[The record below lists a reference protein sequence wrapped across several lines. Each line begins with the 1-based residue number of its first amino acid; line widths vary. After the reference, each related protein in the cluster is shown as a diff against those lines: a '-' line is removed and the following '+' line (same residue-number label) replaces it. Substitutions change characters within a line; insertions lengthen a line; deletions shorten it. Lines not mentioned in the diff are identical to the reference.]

1 MLSKLRALN
10 AVRKLQK
17 AYQKDPTMNLKPGIT
32 TTEFVTLIATN
43 LIMSIMAAL
52 ELFDGELAV
61 LLMSAF
67 TAVHVFVRNG
77 FKLKLGINLR
87 PGIQTSEFWAVVI
100 TSAYDLVLAALDKV
114 EASWA
119 VAATA
124 ALTAVYQIARNSMK
138 AMEVNQTAAKKG

>member
-1 MLSKLRALN
+1 MLTKLRTLLAL
-10 AVRKLQK
+10 RKAFAQ
-17 AYQKDPTMNLKPGIT
+17 YQKDPTMKLKPGIT
-32 TTEFVTLIATN
+32 TTEFITLIATN

-61 LLMSAF
+61 LLMSGL
-67 TAVHVFVRNG
+67 TAAHVFVRNG
-77 FKLKLGINLR
+77 FKLKLGLNLR
-87 PGIQTSEFWAVVI
+87 PGVKTSEFWAVVI

-124 ALTAVYQIARNSMK
+124 ALTAVYQMARNSMK
-138 AMEVNQTAAKKG
+138 AMEVNQQTKRE